1 MDQTQGQPG
10 SASAQQGHRLSRH
23 GDWQTRLREV
33 TQLMR
38 ELSQQTDPQ
47 EMVKLYRDR
56 MGTYLP
62 VEAYVALSRRGLDK
76 PGYKVTRSSKW
87 DADFDPWQNQDKLP
101 VHESGLLM
109 DLMMKGEAAYLTGVE
124 IQEDDPAYEY
134 LSGMSILIAV
144 PSYDDGQA
152 LNMFVMG
159 LNDPDLFNPDELPD
173 AVWRTNLFGRAT
185 NMLVLKRER
194 DRAYEQVDA
203 ELKVVADI
211 QRSLLPKDLPEI
223 PGLGLA
229 AHYQTSTRAGGDYY
243 DIFPLED
250 GKWGFLIADVCGH
263 GAPAAVLM
271 AIMHALAHTYPG
283 TITQPGELLA
293 YVNDKL
299 AAHYIADGN
308 FITAFYAIYDPSELT
323 LTYASAGHNP
333 PRLKR
338 CSDGS
343 MLVLDGAQS
352 IPLGIMPEMTYTQAT
367 MQLVRGD
374 QVVLYTDGVTEA
386 FNDEDDLYGTE
397 RLDEVLTN
405 CGIDAHALIE
415 SVLESVETFTQ
426 GRPADDDRTLLVLK
440 VK

>member
-10 SASAQQGHRLSRH
+10 STSASQGHRLSRH
-23 GDWQTRLREV
+23 PDWQTRLREV
-33 TQLMR
+33 TLLMR

-47 EMVKLYRDR
+47 EMVKLYRQR
-56 MGTYLP
+56 IGQFLP
-62 VEAYVALSRRGLDK
+62 VDSFVALSRRGLT
-76 PGYKVTRSSKW
+76 GHAVKVTRASIW
-87 DADFDPWQNQDKLP
+87 DADFDPWMNQGELP
-101 VHESGLLM
+101 VYTTGLLC
-109 DLMMKGEAAYLTGVE
+109 DLIASGEPAYLRNIT
-124 IQEDDPAYEY
+124 IDPSDPAYEY
-134 LSGMSILIAV
+134 LGDVKLVVAV
-144 PSYDDGQA
+144 PSYDNGEA

-159 LNDPDLFNPDELPD
+159 MHDVDAFDPRDLPD

-185 NMLVLKRER
+185 NMLVLKKER
-194 DRAYEQVDA
+194 DLAYEHLDS

-211 QRSLLPKDLPEI
+211 QRSLLPKDLPEV
-223 PGLGLA
+223 PGLDLA
-229 AHYQTSTRAGGDYY
+229 DHYQTSARAGGDYY
-243 DIFPLED
+243 DIFPLEG

-263 GAPAAVLM
+263 GTPAAVLM

-283 TITQPGELLA
+283 TITQPGDLLG

-308 FITAFYAIYDPSELT
+308 FITAFYAIYDPAEMT

-343 MLVLDGAQS
+343 MFVLDEAQS
-352 IPLGIMPEMTYTQAT
+352 IPLGIIPDTKYEQAT
-367 MQLVRGD
+367 MRLVRGD
-374 QVVLYTDGVTEA
+374 QVILYTDGITEA
-386 FNDEDDLYGTE
+386 FNHEGDLFGTE
-397 RLDEVLTN
+397 RLDEVLAD

-415 SVLESVETFTQ
+415 SVLESIENFTE

-440 VK
+440 AK

>member
-1 MDQTQGQPG
+1 MDQTQGQPEP
-10 SASAQQGHRLSRH
+10 SPSQQGHRLSRH

-62 VEAYVALSRRGLDK
+62 VEAYVALSRRGLDR
-76 PGYKVTRSSKW
+76 PGFKVTRSSKW
-87 DADFDPWQNQDKLP
+87 EADFDPWQNQDKLP
-101 VHESGLLM
+101 VYESGLLM
-109 DLMMKGEAAYLTGVE
+109 DLIMEGEAAYLTEVD
-124 IQEDDPAYEY
+124 IPKDDPAHEY
-134 LSGMSILIAV
+134 LSGMSIIIAV
-144 PSYDDGQA
+144 PSYDNGQA

-159 LNDPDLFNPDELPD
+159 LNDPDLFNPTELPD

-194 DRAYEQVDA
+194 DRAYEQVDD
-203 ELKVVADI
+203 ELRVVADI

-223 PGLGLA
+223 PGLNLA
-229 AHYQTSTRAGGDYY
+229 AYYQTSARAGGDYY
-243 DIFPLED
+243 DVFPLED

-283 TITQPGELLA
+283 TTTQPKELLA
-293 YVNDKL
+293 YVNERL
-299 AAHYIADGN
+299 AAHYTADGN
-308 FITAFYAIYDPSELT
+308 FITAFYAIYDPSDLT

-343 MLVLDGAQS
+343 MFVLDEAQS
-352 IPLGIMPEMTYTQAT
+352 IPLGILDDVQYVQTT

-374 QVVLYTDGVTEA
+374 QVILYTDGITEA
-386 FNDEDDLYGTE
+386 FNHEDELFGTE
-397 RLDEVLTN
+397 RLDEVLAD

-415 SVLESVETFTQ
+415 SVLESVEAFTE

-440 VK
+440 AR

>member
-1 MDQTQGQPG
+1 
-10 SASAQQGHRLSRH
+10 
-23 GDWQTRLREV
+23 
-33 TQLMR
+33 MR

-47 EMVKLYRDR
+47 KMVKLYRDR

-62 VEAYVALSRRGLDK
+62 VEAYVALSRRGLDR

-87 DADFDPWQNQDKLP
+87 DANFDPWQNQDKLP
-101 VHESGLLM
+101 LYESGLLLKLIM
-109 DLMMKGEAAYLTGVE
+109 DGEAAYLTDVV
-124 IQEDDPAYEY
+124 IPEDDPAHEY
-134 LSGMSILIAV
+134 LGGMSILIAV

-159 LNDPDLFNPDELPD
+159 LNDPDLFNPNELPD

-211 QRSLLPKDLPEI
+211 QRSLLPKTLPEI
-223 PGLGLA
+223 PGLDLA
-229 AHYQTSTRAGGDYY
+229 DYYQTSARAGGDYY
-243 DIFPLED
+243 DIFPLEG

-263 GAPAAVLM
+263 GTPAAVLM

-283 TITQPGELLA
+283 TITQPDDLLA
-293 YVNDKL
+293 YVNSKL
-299 AAHYIADGN
+299 AEHYIADGN
-308 FITAFYAIYDPSELT
+308 FITAFYAIYDPADMT

-343 MLVLDGAQS
+343 MFVLDGAQS
-352 IPLGIMPEMTYTQAT
+352 IPLGIMPDTKFEQAT
-367 MQLVRGD
+367 MQLIRGD
-374 QVVLYTDGVTEA
+374 QVVLYTDGITEA
-386 FNDEDDLYGTE
+386 FNPEGDLFGTE
-397 RLDEVLTN
+397 RLDEVLAN

-415 SVLESVETFTQ
+415 SVLESIENFTQ
-426 GRPADDDRTLLVLK
+426 DRPADDDRTLLVLK
-440 VK
+440 AK

>member
-1 MDQTQGQPG
+1 
-10 SASAQQGHRLSRH
+10 
-23 GDWQTRLREV
+23 
-33 TQLMR
+33 MR

-47 EMVKLYRDR
+47 EMVKLYRQR
-56 MGTYLP
+56 IGQFLP
-62 VEAYVALSRRGLDK
+62 VDSFVALSRRGLT
-76 PGYKVTRSSKW
+76 GHAVKVTRASKW
-87 DADFDPWQNQDKLP
+87 DADFDPWRNQDELP
-101 VHESGLLM
+101 VYTTGLLC
-109 DLMMKGEAAYLTGVE
+109 DLIVSGEPAYLRNIT
-124 IQEDDPAYEY
+124 IDPKDPAFEY
-134 LSGMSILIAV
+134 LGDVKLVVAV
-144 PSYDDGQA
+144 PSYDNGEA

-159 LNDPDLFNPDELPD
+159 MHDVDAFDPRDLPD

-194 DRAYEQVDA
+194 DHAYEQVDA

-223 PGLGLA
+223 PGLDLA
-229 AHYQTSTRAGGDYY
+229 DHYQTSARAGGDYY
-243 DIFPLED
+243 DIFPLEG

-263 GAPAAVLM
+263 GTPAAVLM

-283 TITQPGELLA
+283 TITQPSDLLG
-293 YVNDKL
+293 YVNEKL
-299 AAHYIADGN
+299 AEHYIADGN
-308 FITAFYAIYDPSELT
+308 FITAFYAIYDPGEMT

-343 MLVLDGAQS
+343 MFVLDEAQS
-352 IPLGIMPEMTYTQAT
+352 IPLGIIPDTEYEQAT
-367 MQLVRGD
+367 MRLVRGD
-374 QVVLYTDGVTEA
+374 QVILYTDGITEA
-386 FNDEDDLYGTE
+386 FNPEGDLFGTE
-397 RLDEVLTN
+397 RLDEVLAD

-440 VK
+440 AK